1 MASRNRRHQTV
12 HPIMDINDKQI
23 SLFAGI
29 SNIGEFQLSLVGNS
43 ILKNLHSLPYQHLIF
58 TFIFSQITGELRE
71 INMLFSDKK

>member
-1 MASRNRRHQTV
+1 MASRNRRHRTV
-12 HPIMDINDKQI
+12 HPIMDINDI

-29 SNIGEFQLSLVGNS
+29 SKIDEFQLSLIGSSV
-43 ILKNLHSLPYQHLIF
+43 LKNLHSLPCQHLIL